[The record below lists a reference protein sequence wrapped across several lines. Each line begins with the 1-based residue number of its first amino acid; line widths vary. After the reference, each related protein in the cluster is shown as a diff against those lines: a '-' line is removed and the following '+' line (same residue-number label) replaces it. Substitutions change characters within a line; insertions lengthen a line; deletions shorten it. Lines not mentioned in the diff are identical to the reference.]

1 MPTSK
6 TERTTMSTAQATI
19 LNRDQRK
26 HLESRLSVMRYK
38 IADARVK
45 KVLKPEPRDIKAAR
59 AKVKAWDIAQ
69 DKVAERVR
77 TACQREFTEVR
88 QNALF
93 GAADKALTLVLAL
106 EKEFSAIKD

>member
-1 MPTSK
+1 MTPNA
-6 TERTTMSTAQATI
+6 TAI

-38 IADARVK
+38 ISDARVK
-45 KVLKPEPRDIKAAR
+45 KALKPEPRDIKAAR
-59 AKVKAWDIAQ
+59 IKIEAWDAAQ
-69 DKVAERVR
+69 GKVAERVR
-77 TACQREFTEVR
+77 DQCSREFTEVR

-93 GAADKALTLVLAL
+93 GAADKALALVLTL